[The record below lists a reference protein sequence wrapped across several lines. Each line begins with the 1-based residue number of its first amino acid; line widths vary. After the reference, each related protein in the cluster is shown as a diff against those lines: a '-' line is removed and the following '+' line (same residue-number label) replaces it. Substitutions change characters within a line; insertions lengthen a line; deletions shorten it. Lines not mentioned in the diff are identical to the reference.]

1 MSGQS
6 PNQWSIQWINKTPD
20 LSRNPNATQT
30 MPCLSAMMPE
40 LKVPVEPKKLATFA
54 AGRGHFALLQLVRG
68 AIDLRGPKGIYLN
81 NYA

>member
-1 MSGQS
+1 
-6 PNQWSIQWINKTPD
+6 
-20 LSRNPNATQT
+20 
-30 MPCLSAMMPE
+30 MMPE

-81 NYA
+81 NYAYKRDGFRAFPLKKQCESRLKTKF

>member
-1 MSGQS
+1 
-6 PNQWSIQWINKTPD
+6 
-20 LSRNPNATQT
+20 
-30 MPCLSAMMPE
+30 MPLGHDARIESAGRA
-40 LKVPVEPKKLATFA
+40 KKLATFA